1 MRVFNASFVIPILPP
16 SLCKTFRWPAH
27 CFGNAVQT
35 TSFQPVVNIAVVSG
49 SAHLAIAVQSST
61 STMKEAHMPAL
72 RDPNRKG
79 VAGSF
84 TNAVGGRRHIA
95 RAVDGTSHVD
105 RVSSSLR

>member
-1 MRVFNASFVIPILPP
+1 
-16 SLCKTFRWPAH
+16 
-27 CFGNAVQT
+27 
-35 TSFQPVVNIAVVSG
+35 
-49 SAHLAIAVQSST
+49 
-61 STMKEAHMPAL
+61 MPAL

-95 RAVDGTSHVD
+95 RAVDRTSHVD